1 MAPNKTASA
10 IPAHAQEESTATRW
24 TSLKWVAIAVAVACI
39 PFAIW
44 LLGSGIAWVTPA
56 TYHSGVLLR
65 VEPGNAALHE
75 LKSEGVMGPAATALA
90 GGDADPMAAYLLWSS
105 ITVAQGPAAN
115 LIKVEAR
122 SARAEE
128 ARRTVLAVAEAYRTH
143 RSRAADGSPLPALIY
158 VDPVEVAPL
167 RVPDETRMMLGIA
180 GLASI
185 CLLLCVPFLRRL
197 EQAMPLRPLGIRA
210 VA

>member
-1 MAPNKTASA
+1 MAPNKTA
-10 IPAHAQEESTATRW
+10 PASPARVQEQGQARRW
-24 TSLKWVAIAVAVACI
+24 KSPKWVAIAAAVACI

-65 VEPGNAALHE
+65 VDTGNALHE
-75 LKSEGVMGPAATALA
+75 LKSEGVMGPAAASLA

-105 ITVAQGPAAN
+105 ITVAQGPGAN

-122 SARAEE
+122 SDRAEE
-128 ARRTVLAVAEAYRTH
+128 ARRTVLAVADAYRTH
-143 RSRAADGSPLPALIY
+143 RSQAGDGSALPALIY

-167 RVPDETRMMLGIA
+167 RVPDQTRMMLGIA

-185 CLLLCVPFLRRL
+185 CLLLGVPFLCRL